1 MSTAVLTHGK
11 VRTGT
16 LWSQIKSNLI
26 LILVTAF
33 LLLLILVPLVR
44 LIISSFQLG
53 HPAMPEGWTL
63 QNYVA
68 AYSLPTFYQALGTT
82 VLLSALGTVITLTIA
97 ILFAWLIERT
107 DMPMRNLAWIL
118 ILIPMAI
125 PGVLFAL
132 GWALLLSP
140 KTGTINLILRAALE
154 PLGITLTHG
163 PLNIYSLGGL
173 VFLDG
178 LRGVTTIFLMVVGAF
193 RMMDPSL
200 EEAARVSKASSRS
213 TFFRVTLPVLLP
225 AVLTAGM
232 YEFVSSMESFEAPLA
247 VGLPAGIFVLSTL
260 IYFTVRLQAPVDYG
274 LGSVFGVTYMFI
286 LLFLLWGYRRA
297 VRSAERFTT
306 ITGKGYRPRV
316 ISLGRWR
323 YAALG
328 MFLAYF
334 LVTVL
339 APFMIL
345 LWASFLPSYRPPSW
359 EAASLVSLRN
369 YLEVF
374 ARPHIISVV
383 WNTLLLMALAATATM
398 LLAFFVSWIIVRTK
412 IHGRAVLDGLLFL
425 PHSIPGIV
433 IALAMIMAYLTAPLS
448 YLGIYGTLWI
458 MAMGLIVSYIAFG
471 TRLMNSS
478 IVQIQKE
485 LEEAAYVCG
494 ATSTRTLLG
503 ITLPLLFPAFAA
515 GWIWV
520 SVHALRAFSIPL
532 MLASKRNEVFAV
544 LMWQYWSDGDVPL
557 ASALGVLLIVALLPL
572 TLLMRRF
579 IVRVSGQQS

>member
-1 MSTAVLTHGK
+1 MTTAVLTQVK
-11 VRTGT
+11 TWPSWR
-16 LWSQIKSNLI
+16 QIKSNLVLI
-26 LILVTAF
+26 LITAF
-33 LLLLILVPLVR
+33 LLLLILVPLAR
-44 LIISSFQLG
+44 LILSSFQLG

-63 QNYVA
+63 QNYLA
-68 AYSLPTFYQALGTT
+68 AYSLPAFYRALTTT
-82 VLLSALGTVITLTIA
+82 VVLSAVGTVITLAIA
-97 ILFAWLIERT
+97 LLFAWLIERT
-107 DMPMRNLAWIL
+107 DMPLRNLAWTL

-140 KTGTINLILRAALE
+140 KSGVLNLALRAALE
-154 PLGITLTHG
+154 PIGIHLTQG

-173 VFLDG
+173 IFLDG

-200 EEAARVSKASSRS
+200 EEAARVSKANTAG
-213 TFFRVTLPVLLP
+213 TFFQVTLPVLLP

-274 LGSVFGVTYMFI
+274 LGAVFGVTYMFM

-297 VRSAERFTT
+297 VRYAERYSTV
-306 ITGKGYRPRV
+306 TGKGYRPRV

-323 YAALG
+323 HAALA
-328 MFLAYF
+328 MFVVYF
-334 LVTVL
+334 LLTVL
-339 APFMIL
+339 APFAIL
-345 LWASFLPSYRPPSW
+345 SWASLLPSYRPPSM
-359 EAASLVSLRN
+359 EALTLLSLRN
-369 YLEVF
+369 FSEIF
-374 ARPHIISVV
+374 SRPHFLAVV
-383 WNTLLLMALAATATM
+383 WNTLILMALTATATM
-398 LLAFFVSWIIVRTK
+398 LLAFFVSWIVVRTK
-412 IHGRAVLDGLLFL
+412 IHGRAILDGLLFL

-448 YLGIYGTLWI
+448 YLRIYGTLWVV
-458 MAMGLIVSYIAFG
+458 AMGLIVSYIAFG

-494 ATSTRTLLG
+494 ASSTRTLLA
-503 ITLPLLFPAFAA
+503 ITMPLLFPAFAA

-532 MLASKRNEVFAV
+532 MLASKKNEVFAV
-544 LMWQYWSDGDVPL
+544 LMWQYWSDGDVSL
-557 ASALGVLLIVALLPL
+557 ASTLGVLLMLSLIPL

-579 IVRVSGQQS
+579 IVQVSGQQT

>member
-1 MSTAVLTHGK
+1 MSTAVLTQ
-11 VRTGT
+11 VRTWS
-16 LWSQIKSNLI
+16 LWSTVKRNLVPI
-26 LILVTAF
+26 FITAF
-33 LLLLILVPLVR
+33 LLLMILVPLAR
-44 LIISSFQLG
+44 LLLSSFQLG

-63 QNYVA
+63 QNYLS
-68 AYSLPTFYQALGTT
+68 AYSLPIFYRALGTT
-82 VLLSALGTVITLTIA
+82 VVLSMIGTIITLSIA
-97 ILFAWLIERT
+97 VLFAWLIERT
-107 DMPMRNLAWIL
+107 DMPLRNLAWTL

-140 KTGTINLILRAALE
+140 KTGTINLLLRAALE
-154 PLGITLTHG
+154 PMGIGLTQG

-173 VFLDG
+173 IFLDG

-200 EEAARVSKASSRS
+200 EEAARVSKASALG
-213 TFFRVTLPVLLP
+213 TFFQVTLPVLLP

-274 LGSVFGVTYMFI
+274 LGAVFGVTYMVI

-297 VRSAERFTT
+297 VRYAERYTT
-306 ITGKGYRPRV
+306 VTGKGYRPKV

-323 YAALG
+323 YAALA
-328 MFLAYF
+328 MFLLYF
-334 LVTVL
+334 VLTVL
-339 APFMIL
+339 APFAIL
-345 LWASFLPSYRPPSW
+345 LWASLLPSYRIPSS
-359 EAASLVSLRN
+359 AALPFLSLAN
-369 YLEVF
+369 YREVF
-374 ARPHIISVV
+374 SRPHFFSVI
-383 WNTLLLMALAATATM
+383 WNTLLLMGLAATATM
-398 LLAFFVSWIIVRTK
+398 LLAFFVSWIVVRTK
-412 IHGRAVLDGLLFL
+412 IRGRAILDGLLFL

-433 IALAMIMAYLTAPLS
+433 IALAMITAYLTAPLS
-448 YLGIYGTLWI
+448 YLRIYGTLWI
-458 MAMGLIVSYIAFG
+458 VTMGLIVSYIAFG

-494 ATSTRTLLG
+494 ATSTRTLLA
-503 ITLPLLFPAFAA
+503 ITMPLLFPAFAA

-520 SVHALRAFSIPL
+520 SVHSLRAFSIPL
-532 MLASKRNEVFAV
+532 MLASKKSEVFSV
-544 LMWQYWSDGDVPL
+544 LMWQYWSDGDVSL
-557 ASALGVLLIVALLPL
+557 ASTLGVLLMIALIPL

-579 IVRVSGQQS
+579 IVQVSGQQN

>member
-1 MSTAVLTHGK
+1 MTTAVLTQ
-11 VRTGT
+11 VRTWF
-16 LWSQIKSNLI
+16 LWKQIKSNLVLI
-26 LILVTAF
+26 LITAF
-33 LLLLILVPLVR
+33 LLLLILVPLAR
-44 LIISSFQLG
+44 LILSSFQLG
-53 HPAMPEGWTL
+53 HPAMPEGWTI
-63 QNYVA
+63 QNYLA
-68 AYSLPTFYQALGTT
+68 AYSLPAFYSALTTT
-82 VLLSALGTVITLTIA
+82 VVLSAVGTVITLAIA
-97 ILFAWLIERT
+97 LLFAWLIERT
-107 DMPMRNLAWIL
+107 DMPMRNLAWTL

-140 KTGTINLILRAALE
+140 KSGVLNLALRAGLD
-154 PLGITLTHG
+154 PLGVHLTQG
-163 PLNIYSLGGL
+163 PLNIYSMGGL
-173 VFLDG
+173 IFLDG

-200 EEAARVSKASSRS
+200 EEAARVSKAHTAG
-213 TFFRVTLPVLLP
+213 TFFQVTLPVLLP

-274 LGSVFGVTYMFI
+274 LGAVFGVTYMFM

-297 VRSAERFTT
+297 VRYAERYSTV
-306 ITGKGYRPRV
+306 TGKGYRPRV

-323 YAALG
+323 YAALA
-328 MFLAYF
+328 MFVVYF
-334 LVTVL
+334 LLTVL
-339 APFMIL
+339 APFAIL
-345 LWASFLPSYRPPSW
+345 LWASLLPSYRPPSM
-359 EAASLVSLRN
+359 EALALLSLRN
-369 YLEVF
+369 FSEIF
-374 ARPHIISVV
+374 SRPHFLAVV
-383 WNTLLLMALAATATM
+383 WNTVTLMALAATATM
-398 LLAFFVSWIIVRTK
+398 LLAFFVSWIVVRTK

-448 YLGIYGTLWI
+448 YLRIYGTLWVV
-458 MAMGLIVSYIAFG
+458 AMGLIVSYIAFG

-494 ATSTRTLLG
+494 ASSTRTLLA
-503 ITLPLLFPAFAA
+503 ITMPLLLPAFAA

-532 MLASKRNEVFAV
+532 MLASKKNEVFAV
-544 LMWQYWSDGDVPL
+544 LMWQYWSDGDVSL
-557 ASALGVLLIVALLPL
+557 ASTLGVLLMLGLIPL
-572 TLLMRRF
+572 TFLMRRF
-579 IVRVSGQQS
+579 IVQVSGQQT

>member
-1 MSTAVLTHGK
+1 LTTAVLTQ
-11 VRTGT
+11 VRTSN
-16 LWSQIKSNLI
+16 LWGQIKNHVVLI
-26 LILVTAF
+26 LATGL
-33 LLLLILVPLVR
+33 LLLLILVPLIR
-44 LIISSFQLG
+44 LILSSFQFG

-63 QNYVA
+63 QNYLS
-68 AYSLPTFYQALGTT
+68 AYSLPTFYRALATT
-82 VLLSALGTVITLTIA
+82 IVLSAVGTGITMTIA

-107 DMPMRNLAWIL
+107 DMPFRNLAWSL

-132 GWALLLSP
+132 GWALLLAP
-140 KTGTINLILRAALE
+140 KTGSMNLILRSGLE
-154 PLGITLTHG
+154 LFGIHLAQG

-173 VFLDG
+173 IFLDG
-178 LRGVTTIFLMVVGAF
+178 LRGVTTIFLMVVGSF

-200 EEAARVSKASSRS
+200 EEAARVSKAGSVG
-213 TFFRVTLPVLLP
+213 TFFQVTLPVLLP

-274 LGSVFGVTYMFI
+274 LGAVYGVTYMI
-286 LLFLLWGYRRA
+286 MLLFLLRGYRRA
-297 VRSAERFTT
+297 VRYTERYSTV
-306 ITGKGYRPRV
+306 TGKGYRPRV
-316 ISLGRWR
+316 IALGKWR
-323 YAALG
+323 YPALA
-328 MFLAYF
+328 MFLVYF
-334 LVTVL
+334 LLTVV
-339 APFMIL
+339 APFAIL
-345 LWASFLPSYRPPSW
+345 LWASLLPSYRPPSF
-359 EAASLVSLRN
+359 EALALISLGN
-369 YLEVF
+369 FAEVF
-374 ARPHIISVV
+374 SRPHFFTVV
-383 WNTLLLMALAATATM
+383 WNTLILMGLAATATM
-398 LLAFFVSWIIVRTK
+398 LLAFFVSWIVVRTK
-412 IHGRAVLDGLLFL
+412 IHGRAILDGLLFL

-458 MAMGLIVSYIAFG
+458 VAMGLIVSYIAFG

-494 ATSTRTLLG
+494 ATSTRTLLA
-503 ITLPLLFPAFAA
+503 ITMPLLFPALAA

-532 MLASKRNEVFAV
+532 MLGSKRNEVFSV
-544 LMWQYWSDGDVPL
+544 LLWQYWSDGEVSL
-557 ASALGVLLIVALLPL
+557 ASTLGVVLMISLIPL

-579 IVRVSGQQS
+579 ITQISGQQN

>member
-1 MSTAVLTHGK
+1 MTTAVLTQVK
-11 VRTGT
+11 TWPSWR
-16 LWSQIKSNLI
+16 QIKSNLVLI
-26 LILVTAF
+26 LITAF
-33 LLLLILVPLVR
+33 LLLLILVPLAR
-44 LIISSFQLG
+44 LILSSFQLG

-63 QNYVA
+63 QNYLA
-68 AYSLPTFYQALGTT
+68 AYSLPAFYRALTTT
-82 VLLSALGTVITLTIA
+82 VVLSAVGTVITLAIA
-97 ILFAWLIERT
+97 LLFAWLIERT
-107 DMPMRNLAWIL
+107 DMPLRNLAWTL

-140 KTGTINLILRAALE
+140 KSGVLNLALRAALE
-154 PLGITLTHG
+154 PIGIHLTQG

-173 VFLDG
+173 IFLDG

-200 EEAARVSKASSRS
+200 EEAARVSKAKTAG
-213 TFFRVTLPVLLP
+213 TFFQVTLPVLLP

-274 LGSVFGVTYMFI
+274 LGAVFGVSYMFM

-297 VRSAERFTT
+297 VRYAERYSTV
-306 ITGKGYRPRV
+306 TGKGYRPRV

-323 YAALG
+323 HAALA
-328 MFLAYF
+328 MFVVYF
-334 LVTVL
+334 LLTVL
-339 APFMIL
+339 APFAIL
-345 LWASFLPSYRPPSW
+345 LWASLLPSYRLPSM
-359 EAASLVSLRN
+359 EALALLSLRN
-369 YLEVF
+369 FNEILS
-374 ARPHIISVV
+374 RPHFLAVV
-383 WNTLLLMALAATATM
+383 WNTLILMALAATATM
-398 LLAFFVSWIIVRTK
+398 LLAFFVSWIVVRTK
-412 IHGRAVLDGLLFL
+412 IHGRAILDGLLFL

-448 YLGIYGTLWI
+448 YLRIYGTLWVV
-458 MAMGLIVSYIAFG
+458 ALGLIVSYIAFG

-494 ATSTRTLLG
+494 ASSTRTLLA
-503 ITLPLLFPAFAA
+503 ITMPLLFPAFAA

-532 MLASKRNEVFAV
+532 MLASQKNEVFAV
-544 LMWQYWSDGDVPL
+544 LMWQYWSDGDVSL
-557 ASALGVLLIVALLPL
+557 ASTLGVLLMLSLIPL

-579 IVRVSGQQS
+579 IVQVSGQQS